1 MCGDGFTGL
10 AQGLIDIGARAGRVD
25 AMQLLPDPTTISRRV
40 TKYAEDIRQSII
52 PELREQMS
60 EYNGAVTLDMWT
72 DDYRKIS
79 YLCHT
84 IHYINSKW
92 ELVERVLSTSEWDST
107 LRKTSDNI
115 KPAIIQ
121 ALRRYSI
128 EDFFTKLVYVTD
140 RGSNIVAALR
150 SVTRLSCAAHIL
162 NTVLYSTIGKPSQE
176 DAFGEEVTTL
186 VTGAKSLVT
195 YFKQTSLQNRLKKT
209 LKASVETRWNS
220 VHTMLESISCQYE
233 DVRALLLER
242 GEEGRLNDLSED
254 TLKAMVMFLQ
264 RFKEATK
271 ALEASKTPT
280 LHLTAVW
287 LDRLKRHLQPS
298 STDNLT
304 FSSLKAK
311 CLRILVEKY
320 EIHLLHKLAMFLHP
334 KLKSLKLLVEE
345 HSMETVH
352 NEVRRLVN
360 GKAEGK
366 YK

>member
-1 MCGDGFTGL
+1 
-10 AQGLIDIGARAGRVD
+10 
-25 AMQLLPDPTTISRRV
+25 
-40 TKYAEDIRQSII
+40 
-52 PELREQMS
+52 MS

-162 NTVLYSTIGKPSQE
+162 NTVLYTTIGKPSQE

-242 GEEGRLNDLSED
+242 E
-254 TLKAMVMFLQ
+254 
-264 RFKEATK
+264 
-271 ALEASKTPT
+271 
-280 LHLTAVW
+280 
-287 LDRLKRHLQPS
+287 KR
-298 STDNLT
+298 
-304 FSSLKAK
+304 
-311 CLRILVEKY
+311 V
-320 EIHLLHKLAMFLHP
+320 
-334 KLKSLKLLVEE
+334 V
-345 HSMETVH
+345 
-352 NEVRRLVN
+352 
-360 GKAEGK
+360 
-366 YK
+366 